1 VDYFNYL
8 GSLMTDDAKG
18 TQGNLNPGLSW
29 QKQLSTR
36 RFSSPANWT

>member
-1 VDYFNYL
+1 
-8 GSLMTDDAKG
+8 MTDDAKG
-18 TQGNLNPGLSW
+18 TQGNLNPGLPW